1 MTKFTNRLVEIG
13 IGKESS
19 KGTGVAATYW
29 LPKTALSFDD
39 KVNRAMTES
48 SYGHIT
54 DAAMTG
60 YVTAEWAQGD
70 IEGELNVNSFGLI
83 LLALCGSDTP
93 TLLET
98 GVYSHDYT
106 LSNNVSGQSLTIH
119 QKDPIGGVAFRMAM
133 LNSLKIDVALGK
145 IVTFVADFISKVHQD
160 ETAPTASY
168 QIDKRF
174 TGNDLQFKVAA
185 DKDSLAAA
193 SAISL
198 KHFNI
203 EIAKSV
209 QKVEVLG
216 TLEPEDIVIKGFKIK
231 GSLELNYED
240 RTYRDYMLNN
250 TVKAVEIKLVCPK
263 LLGAT
268 QYPTLDLVFPKVMFD
283 AWEKKGGLGD
293 IASQTLNFEVYFDLA
308 NTRLWSTFQL
318 INGVSSY

>member
-1 MTKFTNRLVEIG
+1 MTKFVNRLVEVG

-29 LPKTALSFDD
+29 LPKTALTFDD

-60 YVTAEWAQGD
+60 YVTSEWAEGD
-70 IEGELNVNSFGLI
+70 IEGEINVNSFGLI
-83 LLALCGSDTP
+83 LLALCGTDTP

-106 LSNNVSGQSLTIH
+106 LPNNVTGTSLSIH
-119 QKDPIGGVAFRMAM
+119 LKDPVGSSNFRMAM
-133 LNSLKIDVALGK
+133 INSLKIDIAVGK
-145 IVTFVADFISKVHQD
+145 IATFVANFISKVHQD

-174 TGNDLQFKVAA
+174 IGSDLIFKVAN
-185 DKDSLAAA
+185 DTGLLSAAT
-193 SAISL
+193 AISL
-198 KHFNI
+198 KNFNI

-209 QKVEVLG
+209 GKIDVLG
-216 TLEPEDIVIKGFKIK
+216 TLEPEDIIIKGFKIK

-240 RTYRDYMLNN
+240 RTWRDYMLNN

-268 QYPTLDLVFPKVMFD
+268 QFPTLDMVFPKVMFD

-293 IASQTLNFEVYFDLA
+293 IAAQNINFEVYFDLA
-308 NTRLWSTFQL
+308 NTRLWSTLQL
-318 INGVSSY
+318 INGVS